1 MAALQIYLRENT
13 ADDTADWLLREPRGR
28 IISAGN
34 ARFADMPAAD
44 QVNVVVPASRV
55 LFTRISLPVASAAKI
70 RKLLPFA
77 VEDKLLSNPET
88 IHAVAG
94 VRQLNGETP
103 VAVVDKGWVNELMAR
118 LLQAKIQPHSLVPE
132 TTLPPLPERGWCMV
146 WDGARGFVRT
156 GAMEGMSFDG
166 GDAATPP
173 LELSLALDEARAKN
187 AAPEKIMLLSSDSS
201 IQPDF
206 VSWKQQLG
214 VPVELGGIWDNAHAH
229 PQASQFNFL
238 QGDYAPSH
246 KMDDALARA
255 KPIWVIAGLIAALH
269 IGATGIDWALLKNQQ
284 SMLKNQ
290 MTERF
295 KKVFPDAKVIVDAP
309 LQMSRNLADLRRASG
324 VADASDFL
332 PLLGVFT
339 NAAGASPN
347 VRTSGLQYDKGRLQ
361 ADVSVPNN
369 EALEALRKRLQ
380 DAKLT
385 AKLESSQPKGDA
397 IEARISIGGGNP

>member
-1 MAALQIYLRENT
+1 MAALQIYLRENS

-34 ARFADMPAAD
+34 ARFADMPPAD

-55 LFTRISLPVASAAKI
+55 LFTRINLPVASAAKI

-94 VRQLNGETP
+94 TRGLNGETP

-156 GAMEGMSFDG
+156 GAMDGMSFDG
-166 GDAATPP
+166 GDANTPP
-173 LELSLALDEARAKN
+173 LELLLALDEARAKN
-187 AAPEKIMLLSSDSS
+187 AAPEKIILLASDSS
-201 IQPDF
+201 VHPDF
-206 VSWKQQLG
+206 VRWHEQLG
-214 VPVELGGIWDNAHAH
+214 VPFELGGIWDNAHAH

-255 KPIWVIAGLIAALH
+255 KPIWIIAGIIAALH
-269 IGATGIDWALLKNQQ
+269 IGATMVDWALLKNQKSALQ
-284 SMLKNQ
+284 SQ

-309 LQMSRNLADLRRASG
+309 LQMSRNLAELRRAGG

-332 PLLGVFT
+332 PLLGVLS
-339 NAAGASPN
+339 NAVSATPN
-347 VRTSGLQYDKGRLQ
+347 ARTTGLQYDKGRLL
-361 ADVSVPNN
+361 ADVSAPNN
-369 EALEALRKRLQ
+369 EALESLRKRLQ
-380 DAKLT
+380 DAKLS
-385 AKLESSQPKGDA
+385 AKVESSQPKADGV
-397 IEARISIGGGNP
+397 EARLSISGGNR